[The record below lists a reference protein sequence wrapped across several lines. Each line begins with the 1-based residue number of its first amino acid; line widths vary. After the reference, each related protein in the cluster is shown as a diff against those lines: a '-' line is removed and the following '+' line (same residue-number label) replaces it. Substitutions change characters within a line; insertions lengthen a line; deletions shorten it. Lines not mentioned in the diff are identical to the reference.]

1 MRNNCNYRIRLFNLL
16 LVCVYLAAASPASAQ
31 LAPPPEEGR
40 GKPPLYQ
47 EMGKEKWI
55 SVIVPQL
62 INPPTAPA
70 EGWMPP
76 GGVKGFANGNW
87 EDLYINERR
96 KLNGR
101 IRAIM
106 LDPTRPMQRIWAGGE
121 SSTLMYLDK
130 KRSVWSDSTAWEIV
144 SDKWPCSNIS
154 CITYNP
160 AARNEFYVGTG
171 NNFAGYFPGCGIFK
185 STNAGQTWDVISSTL
200 RPEFAVVREII
211 CLNTTTTLV
220 LTGDSG
226 IYISTDN
233 QTTWSRLQTMVYGK
247 VSETKFNDIANY
259 PGIGLFYAVSS
270 KKAEVKATRIMR
282 YPNFLSGGPAYS
294 LYDTAHSFE
303 NLVFSEN
310 ALAGDPVYVAMNTN
324 GSNYVDKLMKFNTTT
339 VALEHRNPPPLI
351 INPGSA
357 FFVMAAVGP
366 QFLCIGGT
374 SYTYT
379 NDATSTWNA
388 GQSLS
393 AGGDQNDVSL
403 LSHNGESYLATSCD
417 YGASINRI
425 IPGPVI
431 NINLSDSNNRILQV
445 YSVARHP
452 ERDIYYMGTQDLAA
466 ICNNSCEFIAQGD
479 IRKVHID
486 YNNRALLSQSHQYAK
501 WQRLGNT
508 DVITFARSH
517 VGGWYT
523 LNAFDDVHNRLFC
536 HPGRVSDSLR
546 WYQLYYNS
554 TELRYDYH
562 ADKTE
567 LPIADGEVIAAIY
580 ALEDGSNLL
589 MGTNRGNL
597 FRYNYLFPANQPGN
611 LRSRE
616 FGNLPVRLIKQN
628 DTKTNL
634 YVTLS
639 DNTESKIMVSPDQGI
654 TWRNLTGNFPQ
665 IPVYAL
671 VESGSSSDQL
681 FAGTDYGIWY
691 TLNAGSKNPV
701 WYKDES
707 MPNFRITELD
717 YSPDKKDIIA
727 ASYGRGIW
735 EYSFCQDDTAATG
748 QQLFF
753 ERLTKKDTLQQTFGR
768 HWFQSSSA
776 NKWNVVFTA
785 NPFPGAGGN
794 AALATL
800 PAPATGKNIGE
811 IYSRNIDST
820 EAGGA
825 KVTIVFSQGAKSN
838 VRNLNMLQ
846 VDVSVDCGTTWL
858 NIWSLKADQLVTIR
872 NVLAQNAPDSPAA
885 FKKVVIP
892 VPDKICRNNK
902 YRVRIRGEVFAGN
915 APLFLQSVQFDR

>member
-1 MRNNCNYRIRLFNLL
+1 MRKNCNYRLRLFNLL
-16 LVCVYLAAASPASAQ
+16 LVCVCLAAASPVLAQ
-31 LAPPPEEGR
+31 LVPPPEEGR

-55 SVIVPQL
+55 STIVPQL
-62 INPPTAPA
+62 VNPPTAPA

-76 GGVKGFANGNW
+76 GGVKGFGNGKW
-87 EDLYINERR
+87 EDLYINKKN

-130 KRSVWSDSTAWEIV
+130 ASNNWETSASWKIV

-160 AARNEFYVGTG
+160 GAINEFYVGTG
-171 NNFAGYFPGCGIFK
+171 NNYNDFFPGCGIFK
-185 STNAGQTWDVISSTL
+185 STDAGATWNVIPSTQ
-200 RPEFAVVREII
+200 RPEFAVVRKIMF
-211 CLNTTTTLV
+211 LNANSILV

-226 IYISTDN
+226 IYISRDN
-233 QTTWSRLQTMVYGK
+233 QNSWYRLPTSGYGS
-247 VSETKFNDIANY
+247 VRATKYLDVANY
-259 PGIGLFYAVSS
+259 PGVGLFYAIAPTNQNIAS
-270 KKAEVKATRIMR
+270 TRIFWIA
-282 YPNFLSGGPAYS
+282 NFFGGGQAS
-294 LYDTAHSFE
+294 ALYDTTHTFG

-324 GSNYVDKLMKFNTTT
+324 GSHHVNKLMKFNTTT
-339 VALEHRNPPPLI
+339 GLLEHRKPPSIAVAPS
-351 INPGSA
+351 PA
-357 FFVMAAVGP
+357 FFVMATAG
-366 QFLCIGGT
+366 QEYLYIGGIHDAST
-374 SYTYT
+374 FDAANTWDFSALSPGGDI
-379 NDATSTWNA
+379 NDATCF
-388 GQSLS
+388 
-393 AGGDQNDVSL
+393 
-403 LSHNGESYLATSCD
+403 SHNGESYIAVSCD
-417 YGASINRI
+417 YGAKINRI
-425 IPGPVI
+425 TPGAETSI
-431 NINLSDSNNRILQV
+431 TLSDINNRILQV

-452 ERDIYYMGTQDLAA
+452 ERDIYYMGTQDLAG
-466 ICNNSCEFIAQGD
+466 ICNAGCEFSHAGD

-486 YNNRALLSQSHQYAK
+486 YDNRALISQSHE
-501 WQRLGNT
+501 
-508 DVITFARSH
+508 FARCQKLGSPDVVTFFRSQ
-517 VGGWYT
+517 VGAWGT
-523 LNAFDDVHNRLFC
+523 LNGFDDVQNRFFC
-536 HPGRVSDSLR
+536 LAGKNNLDSLR
-546 WYQLYYNS
+546 WYQLDYS
-554 TELRYDYH
+554 GSIPRYIYH
-562 ADKTE
+562 ANKLA
-567 LPIADGEVIAAIY
+567 LPVSDREVFSAVY
-580 ALEDGSNLL
+580 ALEDGTHLLIGTQQGNLL
-589 MGTNRGNL
+589 
-597 FRYNYLFPANQPGN
+597 RYNYITPGNQTVN
-611 LRSRE
+611 LRSSE
-616 FGNLPVRLIKQN
+616 FGNLPVRFITQN
-628 DTKTNL
+628 ETKTKL

-639 DNTESKIMVSPDQGI
+639 DNTDSKIMVSSDMGG
-654 TWRNLTGNFPQ
+654 TWQNVTGNLPRV
-665 IPVYAL
+665 PVFSL
-671 VESGSSSDQL
+671 VEHRENGSQL
-681 FAGTDYGIWY
+681 FVGTDYGVWY

-701 WYKDES
+701 WFKDQD
-707 MPNFRITELD
+707 MPNFRVTELK
-717 YSPDKKDIIA
+717 YSPDKKKIIA
-727 ASYGRGIW
+727 SSYGRGIW

-785 NPFPGAGGN
+785 NPFPGAGSNG
-794 AALATL
+794 ALATL

-825 KVTIVFSQGAKSN
+825 KVTIVFSQGAISN

-872 NVLAQNAPDSPAA
+872 NVLAQNTPESQAA